1 MKMSESTNRVRLRD
15 LGIVIGDFPAGRL
28 NAITDVASVRV
39 GHVTIREGDVNTGI
53 TVVAPYEEEAENALY
68 FWGKHTVNG
77 QGEMTGVQVLEDF
90 GLLASPI
97 FLTNLTSVGRVYN
110 GAITYAFRRGTGLPT
125 SGGWPPLVMGFDDR
139 YLNDLRRR
147 VLTEDH
153 ALEAVEKAQS
163 GPVEEGTV
171 GAGTGAVAFGF
182 KGGIGTSSRRVDLDE
197 ASYHVGVLTLA
208 NHGRRE
214 DLVVDGVPVGK
225 GMTEPPPL
233 NTPYGSVLSVV
244 ATDAPL
250 TPRHLNALAHRAALG
265 WTKTGSLAAPDET
278 GMVLA
283 FSTGIA
289 VRSPDEGSE
298 YHLGLMTDAQASDL
312 YAAVGEAA
320 QESVLNALFKATTLT
335 GTGGRTAEAL
345 SLDAVQQV
353 IEKYRAFED

>member
-1 MKMSESTNRVRLRD
+1 MSERTN
-15 LGIVIGDFPAGRL
+15 IVIGHFPAGRL
-28 NAITDVASVRV
+28 NAITDVASVRI
-39 GHVTIREGDVNTGI
+39 GHVTVRDGNVNTGI
-53 TVVAPYEEEAENALY
+53 TVVVPYGEEAENALY

-77 QGEMTGVQVLEDF
+77 RGEMTGVQVLEDF

-97 FLTNLTSVGRVYN
+97 FLTNLTSAGRIYN
-110 GAITYAFRRGTGLPT
+110 GALTYAFTRGRGLPT

-139 YLNDLRRR
+139 ALNDLRRR
-147 VLTEDH
+147 VVTEDH

-182 KGGIGTSSRRVDLDE
+182 KGGIGTASRRVDLDD
-197 ASYHVGVLTLA
+197 AAYHVGVLTLA

-214 DLVVDGVPVGK
+214 DLVVEGVPVGAAIP
-225 GMTEPPPL
+225 EPPPIPI
-233 NTPYGSVLSVV
+233 PYPIVISVV

-250 TPRHLNALAHRAALG
+250 TPRHLDALARRVALG
-265 WTKTGSLAAPDET
+265 WTKTGSLADPNET

-289 VRSPDEGSE
+289 VRSPDEGVE
-298 YHLGLMTDAQASDL
+298 YHLGLMTEAQTSDL
-312 YAAVGEAA
+312 YAAASEAA

-335 GTGGRTAEAL
+335 GSGGRTAEAL
-345 SLDAVQQV
+345 PLDAVQQV
-353 IEKYRAFED
+353 IGQR